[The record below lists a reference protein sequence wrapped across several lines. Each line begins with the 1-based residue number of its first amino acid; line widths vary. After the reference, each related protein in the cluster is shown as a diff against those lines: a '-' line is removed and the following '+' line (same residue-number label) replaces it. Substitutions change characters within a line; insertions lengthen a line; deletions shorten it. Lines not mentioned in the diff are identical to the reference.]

1 MAASQDGV
9 GRAVLVLALGI
20 LALAAIPGL
29 LSRGLAPDEKA
40 PPGEAVPVSFQLTT
54 FADLEGWASDDFAGV
69 LEAFLRSCEIPA
81 EMAENSEYLARP
93 FGGGSH
99 ALPGGEP
106 VAGRISDWREVC
118 ALAAD
123 VPHETDATRRFLEN
137 YFTPVAVSG
146 APDAAVGKSVPGQ
159 KKGQSTRTGL
169 FTGYYEPEMTGSR
182 TQGPEGSVPLLE
194 KPGDLVSIDL
204 GDFRDD
210 LKGKRLAGRVV
221 NGALKPYDDRAS
233 IETGKLG
240 QAAKPVVW
248 IDDPVDAFFL
258 HIQGSGRVLLDTG
271 QTLRVGYAGQNGHP
285 YVAIGRALIER
296 GEMTLEEVSMQAI
309 RSWLTS
315 HPDEAADIMRVNTSY
330 VFFHRLEVSD
340 PNLGPL
346 GAGGVN
352 LTPWRSLAVDRT
364 FHALGV
370 PVWLETTLP
379 PGPIADL
386 DDAGTETGPSFQRL
400 MVAQDTGGAITGAV
414 RGDVF
419 FGWGEEATDL
429 AGRMKQEGRM
439 ALLLPNHLAARL
451 GRDASV

>member
-1 MAASQDGV
+1 MAASRGGV
-9 GRAVLVLALGI
+9 VRAGLILALGI
-20 LALAAIPGL
+20 VALAAIPGL
-29 LSRGLAPDEKA
+29 LSRSLAPGEKA
-40 PPGEAVPVSFQLTT
+40 PPGEPVPISFQIIS
-54 FADLEGWASDDFAGV
+54 FDDLAGWASDDLGGI
-69 LEAFLRSCEIPA
+69 LEAFLRSCEIPQKRA
-81 EMAENSEYLARP
+81 KNSEYLARP

-99 ALPGGEP
+99 ELPGGEP

-118 ALAAD
+118 ALAAA
-123 VPHETDATRRFLEN
+123 VPHETTATRRFLEN
-137 YFTPVAVSG
+137 NFTPVAVSG
-146 APDAAVGKSVPGQ
+146 ETGADETSDGKNTSA
-159 KKGQSTRTGL
+159 GL
-169 FTGYYEPEMTGSR
+169 FTGYYEPEMTGSLA
-182 TQGPEGSVPLLE
+182 QGPEGSVPLLE
-194 KPGDLVSIDL
+194 KPGDLVSINL

-221 NGALKPYDDRAS
+221 AGALKPYDDRAS

-240 QAAKPVVW
+240 QAARPLVW

-258 HIQGSGRVLLDTG
+258 HIQGSGRVMLDTG
-271 QTLRVGYAGQNGHP
+271 ETLRVGYAGQNGHP

-346 GAGGVN
+346 GAGGTN

-379 PGPIADL
+379 PDRVAGGPVASG
-386 DDAGTETGPSFQRL
+386 DDAGTGAPLQRL

-429 AGRMKQEGRM
+429 AGRMKQQGRM